1 MATQSKLTTLAEQKK
16 SEGLRT
22 MSKDSVTWL
31 REKIDEIKQPSS
43 IPYAISK
50 ETLRQTNQF
59 RMGMLYCFYYDP
71 KTKNDLPYWDRFPMV
86 LVLERYNDGFLGL
99 NLHYLPVKYRVAFLT
114 KLMKFAQ
121 LTPEHDIKRMR
132 ITYDIL
138 DASKRYAEFRP
149 CIKRYLHSHIRSKML
164 TIQPNEWDV
173 AIMLPI
179 QQFKGARPQQVWKD
193 SVQEYKDH
201 IAHFNRD
208 E

>member
-50 ETLRQTNQF
+50 ETSRQTNQF

>member
-16 SEGLRT
+16 SAGLRT

-31 REKIDEIKQPSS
+31 REKIDEIKRPSA
-43 IPYAISK
+43 IPYTISK
-50 ETLRQTNQF
+50 ETSRQTNQF
-59 RMGMLYCFYYDP
+59 KIGMLYCFYYDP
-71 KTKNDLPYWDRFPMV
+71 KTKHDLPYWDTFPMV

-121 LTPEHDIKRMR
+121 LTAENDIKRMR
-132 ITYDIL
+132 VTYDIL

-149 CIKRYLHSHIRSKML
+149 CIKRYLHNHIRSKML

-179 QQFKGARPQQVWKD
+179 QQFKGAKPQKVWKD
-193 SVQEYKDH
+193 SMQEYKDH
-201 IAHFNRD
+201 IAHFNQD
-208 E
+208 K